1 MKDFIVNDEE
11 SLEKML
17 ARVRAAQAKFA
28 TYTQEQVDEIF
39 FRAALAANKMRI
51 PLAKMAVEETG
62 MGVVEDK
69 VIKNHYAAE
78 YIYNAYKDTKTC
90 GVIERDEGFGYTR
103 IAEPI
108 GVLAAVIP
116 TTNPT
121 STAIFKCL
129 ICLKTRN
136 GLIISPHPRAKQC
149 TIEAAKVVLEA
160 AVAAGAPEDIIGWID
175 QPTVPLSGM
184 IMREA
189 DMILA
194 TGGPGMV
201 KAAYSSGKPAL
212 GVGAGNTPAVIDSS
226 ADIKLA
232 ASSILHSKTFDNG
245 MICASEQS
253 TIVLADVYDE
263 FKKEMQ
269 LRGAYFLTP
278 EETDMVRKT
287 IIINGALNAKIV
299 GQSACRIAELSGFK
313 APEGSK
319 VLVGEVESVELSE
332 EFAHEKLSPVLAM
345 YKAQTFE
352 EAVAK
357 ADRLIKDGGLGHT
370 SSLYIN
376 VETGADKI
384 AYFRSVMKT
393 CRIVINTPS
402 SHGGIGDLYNF
413 KMAPSLT
420 LGCGSWGGNSVSE
433 NVGIKHLIN
442 IKTVAERKENM
453 LWFRAPEKVYFKR
466 GCLGV
471 ALKELGPQVYHK
483 KKAFV
488 VTDTFLY
495 QSGFTKKITDVLD
508 GMGIMHTT
516 FFNVT
521 PDPTLACANEGV
533 KQMRDFAP
541 DVIIA
546 VGGGSPM
553 DAAKIMWVMYEHP
566 EVDFQDMAMR
576 FMDIRKRVYTFPH
589 MGDKALFVAIPTTA
603 GTGSEVTPFAV
614 ITDEQTGTKYPLAD
628 YELMPDIAIV
638 DSDLMMSIPKGLT
651 SCSGI
656 DAMSHALEAIA
667 NVMATDFTN
676 GIAKEAIKLIFEYLP
691 RAYEKGAHDAEA
703 RERMANAA
711 TMAGMA
717 FANAFL
723 GVCHSMA
730 HKLGSY
736 WHIPHGMANS
746 LMLEEVIRFNSS
758 EQPTKMDTFPQ
769 YAYPQCKARYA
780 DVARYVGLKGKND
793 DELVEA
799 LIKKLKELQEA
810 IGQPK
815 TIREAL
821 GDKVTEEQFL
831 ARLDQMTEDAF
842 DDQCTGTNPRYP
854 LMSEI
859 KEMYLNAYYGRS
871 NRKKK

>member
-11 SLEKML
+11 SLEKL
-17 ARVRAAQAKFA
+17 LSRVRAAQAKYA
-28 TYTQEQVDEIF
+28 TYTQEQVDKIF
-39 FRAALAANKMRI
+39 FAAALAANKMRL

-69 VIKNHYAAE
+69 VIKNNYAAE
-78 YIYNAYKDTKTC
+78 YIYNQYKDVKTC
-90 GVIERDEGFGYTR
+90 GVVERDEGFGYTKV
-103 IAEPI
+103 AEPV
-108 GVLAAVIP
+108 GVVAAVIP

-136 GLIISPHPRAKQC
+136 ALIISPHPRAKQC
-149 TIEAAKVVLEA
+149 TIEAAKIVLEA
-160 AVAAGAPEDIIGWID
+160 AVKAGAPEDIIGWID

-189 DMILA
+189 DLILA

-201 KAAYSSGKPAL
+201 KAAYSSGKPAV

-253 TIVLADVYDE
+253 VIVLKDVYDE
-263 FKKEMQ
+263 FKKEMA

-278 EETDMVRKT
+278 EETDKVRKT

-299 GQSACRIAELSGFK
+299 GQSACKIAELSGFT

-319 VLVGEVESVELSE
+319 VLVGEVESVDISE

-345 YKAQTFE
+345 YKAEDFE
-352 EAVAK
+352 DAVAK

-370 SSLYIN
+370 SSLYVN
-376 VETGADKI
+376 VETGQDKI
-384 AYFRSVMKT
+384 ERFRSVMKT

-413 KMAPSLT
+413 KMTPSLT

-433 NVGIKHLIN
+433 NVGVKHLIN
-442 IKTVAERKENM
+442 YKTVAERKENM

-471 ALKELGPQVYHK
+471 ALKELGHQVYNK
-483 KKAFV
+483 KKAFI
-488 VTDTFLY
+488 VTDGFLY
-495 QSGFTKKITDVLD
+495 QSGFTKKITDILD
-508 GMGIMHTT
+508 AEGITHAT

-566 EVDFQDMAMR
+566 DVDFQDMAMR
-576 FMDIRKRVYTFPH
+576 FIDIRKRVYTFPH

-614 ITDEQTGTKYPLAD
+614 ITDEKTGTKYPLAD
-628 YELMPDIAIV
+628 YELMPDVAIV
-638 DSDLMMSIPKGLT
+638 DADLMMSIPKGLT

-667 NVMATDFTN
+667 SVMATDFTN
-676 GIAKEAIKLIFEYLP
+676 GIAKEAARLIFEYLP

-703 RERMANAA
+703 REKMANASC
-711 TMAGMA
+711 MAGMA

-758 EQPTKMDTFPQ
+758 EAPAKMGTFPQ

-780 DVARYVGLKGKND
+780 DVARYVGCTGAND

-799 LIKKLKELQEA
+799 LIAKLHELQAA

-815 TIREAL
+815 TIQEAL
-821 GDKVTEEQFL
+821 QGKVTEEQFL
-831 ARLDQMTEDAF
+831 DRLDQMTEDAF
-842 DDQCTGTNPRYP
+842 DDQCTGANPRYP

-859 KEMYLNAYYGRS
+859 KQMYLNAYYGR
-871 NRKKK
+871 K